1 MIVKLKQRFIK
12 LFIVERNNMI
22 DSSKFVVLDVETN
35 GLSSERDDL
44 LSISIYKPDTN
55 EFYDRFLPLELQ
67 SSVLT
72 TEINGIT
79 KKMLKDKKPL
89 TQDEF
94 NEVCERFELK
104 SRTILTYGDLD
115 KRFIKR
121 YLARHKIK
129 GFDELAFRNIKDNI
143 ISTAYTN
150 GLLTKDNL
158 CIAFGI
164 QGVKDVHSGHNDCV
178 LEWELFKFIDERLL
192 FVSYTNEFCPEG
204 VNHRRESWYIY
215 EFSND
220 YIVPVSF
227 LHTHPKFKKI
237 LKLPEIDIE
246 YEEVFRLEFSKKCS
260 PVYAYQPAGVASEH
274 LITTMLSANR
284 LDSREFLYN
293 NKKKLNYLG
302 SILAEEVETVY
313 YTENSDGTISA
324 VDKEHE
330 KHVEAMNKQTLAIKK
345 EIGPIVEYIKKE
357 IFKGNQILSQELII
371 NNDYNLLGL
380 CDFSNKY
387 GCLECKWHLYNFG
400 FNKRYLD
407 EFKYQLY
414 ITSNGRP
421 TYIMV
426 GSENDIVIQRVKF
439 NIK

>member
-1 MIVKLKQRFIK
+1 MIAKLKQRFIK
-12 LFIVERNNMI
+12 LFIVKRNNMI

-79 KKMLKDKKPL
+79 KEMLKDKKPL

-94 NEVCERFELK
+94 NDVCEQFELK

-121 YLARHKIK
+121 YLERHKIK
-129 GFDELAFRNIKDNI
+129 GFDELAFRNIKSNI

-164 QGVKDVHSGHNDCV
+164 QGVKDVHSGHNDCL
-178 LEWELFKFIDERLL
+178 LEWKLFKFIDERLL
-192 FVSYTNEFCPEG
+192 FVSYTYEFCPEG
-204 VNHRRESWYIY
+204 IHHRRESWYIY

-274 LITTMLSANR
+274 LIKRMLSANSV
-284 LDSREFLYN
+284 DSSDFLYN
-293 NKKKLNYLG
+293 NKKKLKYLG
-302 SILAEEVETVY
+302 SILAEEVETIY
-313 YTENSDGTISA
+313 YTENNDGTISA
-324 VDKEHE
+324 IDKEHE
-330 KHVEAMNKQTLAIKK
+330 KRVQAINKQTLALKK
-345 EIGPIVEYIKKE
+345 EIGQIVDYIKND
-357 IFKGNQILSQELII
+357 IFKGNQILSQELIV
-371 NNDYNLLGL
+371 NDKYNLLGL
-380 CDFSNKY
+380 CDFSNEY
-387 GCLECKWHLYNFG
+387 GCLECKWHMYEHRS
-400 FNKRYLD
+400 NKRYLD

-421 TYIMV
+421 L
-426 GSENDIVIQRVKF
+426 VIQKVKF
-439 NIK
+439 NIN